1 MPLVHKP
8 LQGARTSRRFREE
21 TAMPITRR
29 HALATGL
36 ALAALPASHARAQD
50 SYPSRPVAVMVPF
63 APGGSTD
70 FVARLLAQTLS
81 ARFGQQFV
89 VDNRAGASGTV
100 GMSFL
105 ARARPDGYT
114 LGVVPN
120 GTFAMAP
127 FMFEKLPYDNDKAFA
142 PVGMLATNA
151 MFICVAPG
159 APFRTL
165 QDLISAAKQK
175 PGGISY
181 ASAGSGVANHLGV
194 ELMLDMAGAEMLH
207 APYRS
212 GAQGVQAVLGKEVV
226 LSFVDSVS
234 AVPYLRSG
242 ELRALAVTSAE
253 RSKEAPDVPTVA
265 ESGLPG
271 YRASTDF
278 GLFAPAGTP
287 EPVIRKLAEA
297 SRAVMLSG
305 EVREKLA
312 PLSIDVV
319 GGTPEEF
326 APYAEQERAR
336 WGALIRKRNI
346 KPE

>member
-1 MPLVHKP
+1 M
-8 LQGARTSRRFREE
+8 S
-21 TAMPITRR
+21 ITRR
-29 HALATGL
+29 EAVLGALGLGAAALSRPALAQS
-36 ALAALPASHARAQD
+36 PA
-50 SYPSRPVAVMVPF
+50 YPSRTVTVIVPF

-70 FVARLLAQTLS
+70 FVARLLSQQLS
-81 ARFGQQFV
+81 AQLGQQFV

-100 GMSFL
+100 GQAIL

-114 LGVVPN
+114 LAVVPN

-127 FMFEKLPYDNDKAFA
+127 FMFERMPYDNATAFA
-142 PVGMLATNA
+142 PIGMLATNA
-151 MFICVAPG
+151 MFVCVNPTG
-159 APFRTL
+159 PYKTL
-165 QDLISAAKQK
+165 ADLLQAARDK
-175 PGGISY
+175 PGTISY
-181 ASAGSGVANHLGV
+181 GSAGSGVANHLGV
-194 ELMLDMAGAEMLH
+194 ELMLDMSNTSMLH
-207 APYRS
+207 VPYRS
-212 GAQGVQAVLGKEVV
+212 GAQGVQAVLAKEVA
-226 LSFVDSVS
+226 LSFVDSVT

-242 ELRALAVTSAE
+242 EMRALAVTSAV

-265 ESGLPG
+265 ESGLTG

-287 EPVIRKLAEA
+287 DAIIGQLATA
-297 SRAVMLSG
+297 ARRIMLST

-312 PLSIDVV
+312 PLSIDPV

-326 APYAEQERAR
+326 RPYAAQEMEK

>member
-1 MPLVHKP
+1 M
-8 LQGARTSRRFREE
+8 S
-21 TAMPITRR
+21 ITRR
-29 HALATGL
+29 QAVLGALGFGAAVAGRPALAQG
-36 ALAALPASHARAQD
+36 PA
-50 SYPSRPVAVMVPF
+50 YPTRTVTVIVPF

-70 FVARLLAQTLS
+70 FVARLLSQQLS
-81 ARFGQQFV
+81 AQFGQQFV

-100 GMSFL
+100 GQAIL

-114 LGVVPN
+114 LAVVPN

-127 FMFEKLPYDNDKAFA
+127 FMFERLPYDNATAFA
-142 PVGMLATNA
+142 PIGMLATNA
-151 MFICVAPG
+151 MFICVNPSG
-159 APFRTL
+159 PYKTL
-165 QDLISAAKQK
+165 ADLLQAAREK
-175 PGGISY
+175 PGTISY
-181 ASAGSGVANHLGV
+181 GSAGSGVANHLGV
-194 ELMLDMAGAEMLH
+194 ELMLDMSNTSMLH
-207 APYRS
+207 VPYRS
-212 GAQGVQAVLGKEVV
+212 GAQGVQAVLAKEVA
-226 LSFVDSVS
+226 LSFVDSVT

-265 ESGLPG
+265 ESGLTG

-287 EPVIRKLAEA
+287 EPIVAQLASA
-297 SRAVMLSG
+297 ARRIMLSA

-312 PLSIDVV
+312 PLSIDPV

-326 APYAEQERAR
+326 RPYAAQEMEK